1 VDRIRL
7 AWRLRLV
14 AYGDHADRPGAPTV
28 TPWEHPFTRGRTTG
42 ATTILAVAPMTFV
55 MLLVLS

>member
-1 VDRIRL
+1 MVP
-7 AWRLRLV
+7 AMPV
-14 AYGDHADRPGAPTV
+14 GAPTV